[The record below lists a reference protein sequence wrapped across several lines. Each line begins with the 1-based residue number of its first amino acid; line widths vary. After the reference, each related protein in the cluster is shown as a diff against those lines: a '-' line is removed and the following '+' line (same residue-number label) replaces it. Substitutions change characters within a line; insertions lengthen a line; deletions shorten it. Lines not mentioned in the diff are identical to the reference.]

1 MESSAGVSLDAMLF
15 AMAALSLISEPVSG
29 GGGDDVAVEGATFD
43 ADAGADDGTVEVSM
57 PAAPPNH
64 EET

>member
-1 MESSAGVSLDAMLF
+1 MLF
-15 AMAALSLISEPVSG
+15 AMAALSLISEQVSG
-29 GGGDDVAVEGATFD
+29 GGGDDVAAVEGATFD

>member
-1 MESSAGVSLDAMLF
+1 MLF

-29 GGGDDVAVEGATFD
+29 GGGDDVAAVEGATFD